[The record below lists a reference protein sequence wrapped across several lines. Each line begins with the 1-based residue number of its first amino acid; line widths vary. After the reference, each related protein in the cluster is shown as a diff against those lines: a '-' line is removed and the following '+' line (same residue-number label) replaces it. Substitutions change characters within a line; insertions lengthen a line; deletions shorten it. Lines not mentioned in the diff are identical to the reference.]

1 MAFPK
6 RAARYFCAL
15 FFIAFLIA
23 SQSSAL
29 PNARVRD
36 LSSAKVKWT
45 ALENC
50 AAIQTAE
57 YAERQLLIHCA
68 KIDLTAPELKI
79 KMLPKKENSRDIFYA
94 EEFCKQSGALL
105 AFNTTPFYVRENGAD
120 KKHSTAGLCVNGGE
134 IFSRAL
140 TGYCALA
147 FFGFE
152 EGSPRENRRAQIFS
166 SQKDKDIS
174 GARYAAGGF
183 WQILKDKK
191 IIQFKEL
198 RDSRTAVGLD
208 AAGQTLYVIAVEG
221 ENLAKSSGLTYM
233 ECAEFLRALG
243 CENAMEFDGGSSTQ
257 LCVNG
262 KSVLTYKNYVKV
274 PAFLGFA
281 FEQE

>member
-1 MAFPK
+1 MIFPR
-6 RAARYFCAL
+6 RAARYFLAL
-15 FFIAFLIA
+15 FFIIFLYA

-36 LSSAKVKWT
+36 FSSVKIQWKT
-45 ALENC
+45 LENC
-50 AAIQTAE
+50 AAIQTAQ
-57 YAERQLLIHCA
+57 YAERQLLIQCA
-68 KIDLTAPELKI
+68 KIDLTAPGLKI
-79 KMLPKKENSRDIFYA
+79 KMLPKKEKSSDIFYA
-94 EEFCKQSGALL
+94 EEFCRQSGAIL
-105 AFNTTPFYVRENGAD
+105 AFNTTPFYVRETGID

-134 IFSRAL
+134 IYSRAL

-152 EGSPRENRRAQIFS
+152 EGSPQESRRAHIFS

-174 GARYAAGGF
+174 GALFAAGGF

-208 AAGQTLYVIAVEG
+208 ASGQTLYVIAVEG
-221 ENLAKSSGLTYM
+221 ENPAKSAGLTYM
-233 ECAEFLRALG
+233 ECADFLRALG

-262 KSVLTYKNYVKV
+262 SSVLSYKNYVKV
-274 PAFLGFA
+274 PALLGFA
-281 FEQE
+281 FD

>member
-1 MAFPK
+1 MTFPK
-6 RAARYFCAL
+6 RAARYFLAL

-36 LSSAKVKWT
+36 FSSAKVEWK

-50 AAIQTAE
+50 AAICLTD
-57 YAERQLLIHCA
+57 YAERQLLIHCV
-68 KIDLTAPELKI
+68 KIDLTAPGLKI
-79 KMLPKKENSRDIFYA
+79 KMLPQKENSRDIFYA
-94 EEFCKQSGALL
+94 EEFCKQSGAIL
-105 AFNTTPFYVRENGAD
+105 AFNTTPFYVRETGND
-120 KKHSTAGLCVNGGE
+120 KKHSTAGLCVNDGE
-134 IFSRAL
+134 LYSRAL
-140 TGYCALA
+140 AGYCALG

-152 EGSPRENRRAQIFS
+152 AGQPTEGRRAKIFA
-166 SQKDKDIS
+166 SQKDKGLE
-174 GARYAAGGF
+174 GARFAAGGF
-183 WQILKDKK
+183 WQILKEKK
-191 IIQFKEL
+191 VVQFKEL

-208 AAGQTLYVIAVEG
+208 AGGQTLYIIAVEG
-221 ENLAKSSGLTYM
+221 ENTARSAGLTYM

-281 FEQE
+281 QE

>member
-1 MAFPK
+1 MTVSR
-6 RAARYFCAL
+6 RAARYFLAL
-15 FFIAFLIA
+15 FFIVFLIA

-36 LSSAKVKWT
+36 FSSAKVEWK

-68 KIDLTAPELKI
+68 KIDLTAPGLKI
-79 KMLPKKENSRDIFYA
+79 KMLPKKERSSDIFYA
-94 EEFCKQSGALL
+94 EEFSRQSGALL
-105 AFNTTPFYVRENGAD
+105 AFNTTPFYVRETGSD
-120 KKHSTAGLCVNGGE
+120 KKHSTAGLCVNDGE
-134 IFSRAL
+134 LYSRAL

-152 EGSPRENRRAQIFS
+152 DGEPRDGRRAKIFA

-174 GARYAAGGF
+174 GARFAAGGF

-198 RDSRTAVGLD
+198 RDSRTAAGLD
-208 AAGQTLYVIAVEG
+208 AGGQTLYVIAVEG
-221 ENLAKSSGLTYM
+221 ENPAKSSGLTYM
-233 ECAEFLRALG
+233 ECADFLRALG

-281 FEQE
+281 KE